1 MRFQLSVDATPEE
14 WVPTLVLL
22 RSSLDT
28 LIGTT
33 LTSPAAVG
41 AETAKATPPT
51 QWIGKPWGSPVDPVR
66 LREGAAAFGGL
77 VEMWARG
84 FGEIGALQPDRVGEL
99 VDAMTQHGHDII
111 LFVQEAGG
119 LIPAVAAIL
128 MRPDGSAGLVDD
140 PMFARK
146 LAENMAQVGSI
157 ICPPLAQTL
166 DGPTIRASMDV
177 STPLRNE
184 Y

>member
-1 MRFQLSVDATPEE
+1 MRLQFSIEATPEE
-14 WVPTLVLL
+14 WIPTLSLI
-22 RSSLDT
+22 RTSLDSM
-28 LIGTT
+28 LGAA

-41 AETAKATPPT
+41 ADAAKATTPT
-51 QWIGKPWGSPVDPVR
+51 LHPWGPPADPVR

-77 VEMWARG
+77 VEMWSRG
-84 FGEIGALQPDRVGEL
+84 FGEVGALQPDRVGEL
-99 VDAMTQHGHDII
+99 VSAMTQHGHDII

-140 PMFARK
+140 PLFARK